1 MFIVKM
7 RVQLSILNGFQLIKR
22 NNHEKIDTITNAI
35 ADSITPQII
44 PNIYVEEIED
54 KRVIVCEI
62 FRGGSTPYYIKALG
76 KESGT
81 FIRTSSTTRLA
92 DESMLKE
99 LMLVGVNRAFD
110 ESN

>member
-1 MFIVKM
+1 MSAFSNSTGGKIIFGIEDTSLQIVGIDGDIHK
-7 RVQLSILNGFQLIKR
+7 
-22 NNHEKIDTITNAI
+22 KIDAITNAI

-81 FIRTSSTTRLA
+81 FIRASGTTRIA
-92 DESMLKE
+92 DESMLK
-99 LMLVGVNRAFD
+99 
-110 ESN
+110 